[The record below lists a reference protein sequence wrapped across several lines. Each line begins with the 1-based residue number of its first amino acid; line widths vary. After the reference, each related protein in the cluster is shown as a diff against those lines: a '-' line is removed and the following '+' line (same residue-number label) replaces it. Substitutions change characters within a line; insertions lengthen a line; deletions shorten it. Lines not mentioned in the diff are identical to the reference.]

1 MPEISAS
8 THTFLGP
15 ALGTLVSIQSYI
27 PDNAMSAGML
37 GTERT
42 GHGIRLREDG
52 LIVTIGY
59 VVTEAE
65 EIWITSHDRRAVP
78 GFVVGSDFESG
89 LALIKTTI
97 PLPGPIME
105 IGDPSILGVG
115 DTACIAGSREANPQA
130 VEVHVVAKQEF
141 AGRWEYVLDKAIFTA
156 PPYESWSGAAL
167 LDQEGRLCGV
177 GSLVIQGFEVNETRR
192 ATNMFVPID
201 LLPPII
207 DEICEYGRRSTPP
220 RPWLGLL
227 VDDEDDGLIVVGVYR
242 NCPADKAG
250 LRPGDV
256 IIRVGDQPVHS
267 LANMFK
273 TVWSLGA
280 AGINVPLLVLRSSQ
294 LQEVVIK
301 STDRSEF
308 LKKGTL
314 Q

>member
-1 MPEISAS
+1 MPEMSAS

-89 LALIKTTI
+89 LALIKPTM

-105 IGDPSILGVG
+105 IGDPSMLGVG

-256 IIRVGDQPVHS
+256 IIRGGDQPVHS

-294 LQEVVIK
+294 LQEVVIR

>member
-1 MPEISAS
+1 MPEMSAS

-89 LALIKTTI
+89 LALIKPTM

-105 IGDPSILGVG
+105 IGDPSMLGVG

-256 IIRVGDQPVHS
+256 IIRGGDQPVHS

-294 LQEVVIK
+294 LQEVVIR

-308 LKKGTL
+308 LRKGTL

>member
-1 MPEISAS
+1 MPEMSAS

-15 ALGTLVSIQSYI
+15 ALGTLVSIQSYV

-89 LALIKTTI
+89 LALIKPTM

-105 IGDPSILGVG
+105 IGDPSMLGVG

-308 LKKGTL
+308 LRKGTL

>member
-15 ALGTLVSIQSYI
+15 ALGTLVSIQSYV

-308 LKKGTL
+308 LRKGTL

>member
-1 MPEISAS
+1 MPEMSTS

-89 LALIKTTI
+89 LALIKPTM

-105 IGDPSILGVG
+105 IGDPSMLGVG

-308 LKKGTL
+308 LRKGTL

>member
-1 MPEISAS
+1 
-8 THTFLGP
+8 
-15 ALGTLVSIQSYI
+15 
-27 PDNAMSAGML
+27 
-37 GTERT
+37 
-42 GHGIRLREDG
+42 
-52 LIVTIGY
+52 

-192 ATNMFVPID
+192 TTNMFVPID

-308 LKKGTL
+308 LRKGTL

>member
-1 MPEISAS
+1 MPEMSAS

-89 LALIKTTI
+89 LALIKPTM

-105 IGDPSILGVG
+105 IGDPSMLGVG

>member
-1 MPEISAS
+1 MPEMSAS

-89 LALIKTTI
+89 LALIKPTM

-105 IGDPSILGVG
+105 IGDPSMLGVG

-308 LKKGTL
+308 LRKGTL

>member
-1 MPEISAS
+1 MPEMSAS

-15 ALGTLVSIQSYI
+15 ALGTLVSIQSYV

-308 LKKGTL
+308 LRKGTL

>member
-1 MPEISAS
+1 MPEMSAS

-89 LALIKTTI
+89 LALIKPTM

-105 IGDPSILGVG
+105 IGDPSMLGVG

-130 VEVHVVAKQEF
+130 VEVYVVAKQEF

>member
-1 MPEISAS
+1 MPEMSAS
-8 THTFLGP
+8 THTFLEP
-15 ALGTLVSIQSYI
+15 ALGTLVSIQSYV
-27 PDNAMSAGML
+27 PGNAMSAGML

-167 LDQEGRLCGV
+167 LDQEGQLCGV

-192 ATNMFVPID
+192 TTNMFVPID

-308 LKKGTL
+308 LRKGTL

>member
-1 MPEISAS
+1 MLEMSAS

-89 LALIKTTI
+89 LALIKPTM

-105 IGDPSILGVG
+105 IGDPSMLGVG
-115 DTACIAGSREANPQA
+115 DTACIAGSREAAPQA
-130 VEVHVVAKQEF
+130 VEAYVVAKQEF

-308 LKKGTL
+308 LRKGTL

>member
-1 MPEISAS
+1 MPEMSAS

-89 LALIKTTI
+89 LALIKPTM

-141 AGRWEYVLDKAIFTA
+141 TGRWEYVLDKAIFTA

>member
-1 MPEISAS
+1 MPEMSAS

-89 LALIKTTI
+89 LALIKPTM

-105 IGDPSILGVG
+105 IGDPSMLGVG

-130 VEVHVVAKQEF
+130 AEVHVVAKQEF

-308 LKKGTL
+308 LRKGTL